1 MIIADCE
8 RPTAECTL
16 LTIDYRLSTT
26 DCQLPADVY
35 ICKMEVTD
43 ALVDKLAHLSRLEFN
58 ATDKAGI
65 KNDLQRMISFV
76 EKLDEL
82 DLSDTEPLLH
92 MSSNVNVLR
101 DDEINESITREEALK
116 NAPAH
121 DDKFFKVPKVIK
133 K

>member
-1 MIIADCE
+1 
-8 RPTAECTL
+8 
-16 LTIDYRLSTT
+16 
-26 DCQLPADVY
+26 
-35 ICKMEVTD
+35 MEVTG

-58 ATDKAGI
+58 TAEKEEI

-82 DLSDTEPLLH
+82 YLEETEPLLH
-92 MSSNVNVLR
+92 MSENVNVLR
-101 DDEINESITREEALK
+101 DDEVKGSITREEALK

-121 DDKFFKVPKVIK
+121 DEKFFKVPKVIK

>member
-1 MIIADCE
+1 
-8 RPTAECTL
+8 
-16 LTIDYRLSTT
+16 
-26 DCQLPADVY
+26 
-35 ICKMEVTD
+35 MEVTNE
-43 ALVDKLAHLSRLEFN
+43 LVDKLAHLSRLEFN
-58 ATDKAGI
+58 DADKAGI

-92 MSSNVNVLR
+92 MSSNINVLR
-101 DDEINESITREEALK
+101 EDEVKGSISREEALK

-121 DDKFFKVPKVIK
+121 NDKFFKVPKVIK

>member
-1 MIIADCE
+1 
-8 RPTAECTL
+8 
-16 LTIDYRLSTT
+16 
-26 DCQLPADVY
+26 
-35 ICKMEVTD
+35 MEVTD

-58 ATDKAGI
+58 AADKDGI
-65 KNDLQRMISFV
+65 KKDLQRMISFV

-82 DLSDTEPLLH
+82 DLEGTEPLLH

-101 DDEINESITREEALK
+101 YDEVKGSVTRDEALK